1 MSAHGGH
8 KWIKFSHSIG
18 KVGKNPCNPGG
29 NVVQSTST
37 IEYGATVPVRTAARH
52 HYFWLAAKV
61 AARKKEKAMK
71 KKLLALFLALV
82 MVGAVLPGCGDG
94 SKDPGGQGNNGE
106 TGEPV
111 KGGEITVGIAQDL
124 DDSLDPHQTVAAGT
138 REVLFNIFEGLVK
151 PNSDGEM
158 IPAVAEK
165 YELSEDGTTYT
176 FTLRDGVKFH
186 NGQTVTAE
194 DVVYSINR
202 CAAVPE
208 GQEKPLVAAFSAIRS
223 VEALNEKTVTVT
235 IAQRDLEFISYMT
248 AAIIPAD
255 YADQATAP
263 VGTGPFKFVSRTPQ
277 ENFIMERFED
287 YWGTPAWLD
296 KVTYKICENADALV
310 MNLNGSSIDLCAHLT
325 AAQAAQLNSNFKVL
339 EGTMNLVQAIYLN
352 NQAKPFDNQQVRQ
365 ALCYAIDRQGIMDM
379 VADGHGT
386 AVGSSIYPAFT
397 KYFLPELVDK
407 YPHDVEKAKEL
418 LAQAGYPDG
427 FDMTISVPNNYQ
439 PHMDT
444 AEVVAE
450 QLREAGINVTIQPV
464 EWSTWLDTIYNGRQ
478 FQATVVGVDAANMT
492 ARAMLERFTSDY
504 AKNFINY
511 NNPAYD
517 ALFQQAINA
526 TDEATQ
532 TDLYKQMETM
542 LADTAANV
550 YIQDLSDLVAMRQDL
565 GGLKFYPI
573 YVLDLSTVYL
583 TQQ

>member
-1 MSAHGGH
+1 
-8 KWIKFSHSIG
+8 
-18 KVGKNPCNPGG
+18 
-29 NVVQSTST
+29 
-37 IEYGATVPVRTAARH
+37 
-52 HYFWLAAKV
+52 
-61 AARKKEKAMK
+61 MK

-94 SKDPGGQGNNGE
+94 SKDPGGQGNNGK

-165 YELSEDGTTYT
+165 YTLSEDGTTYT
-176 FTLRDGVKFH
+176 FTLREGVKFH

-208 GQEKPLVAAFSAIRS
+208 GQEKPLVAAFSAVKS
-223 VEALNEKTVTVT
+223 VEALDEKTVAVT

-255 YADQATAP
+255 YENQDTAP

-277 ENFIMERFED
+277 QDFVMERFED
-287 YWGTPAWLD
+287 YWGAPAWLD

-310 MNLNGSSIDLCAHLT
+310 MNLNGGSIDLCAHLT
-325 AAQAAQLNSNFKVL
+325 SAQASQLNQNFQVL

-352 NQAKPFDNQQVRQ
+352 NQAKPFDNQLVRQ

-407 YPHDVEKAKEL
+407 YPHDVAKAKEL

-504 AKNFINY
+504 GKNFINY
-511 NNPAYD
+511 NNRAYD
-517 ALFQQAINA
+517 TLFQQAINA
-526 TDEATQ
+526 QDEATQ
-532 TDLYKQMETM
+532 TDLYKQMESM

-550 YIQDLSDLVAMRQDL
+550 YIQDLCDLVAMRQDL

-583 TQQ
+583 TQR

>member
-1 MSAHGGH
+1 
-8 KWIKFSHSIG
+8 
-18 KVGKNPCNPGG
+18 
-29 NVVQSTST
+29 
-37 IEYGATVPVRTAARH
+37 
-52 HYFWLAAKV
+52 
-61 AARKKEKAMK
+61 MK

-94 SKDPGGQGNNGE
+94 SKDPGGQGNNGK

-111 KGGEITVGIAQDL
+111 KGGEITIGIAQDL

-165 YELSEDGTTYT
+165 YTLSEDGTTYT
-176 FTLRDGVKFH
+176 FTLREGVKFH

-208 GQEKPLVAAFSAIRS
+208 GQEKPLVAAFSAVKS
-223 VEALNEKTVTVT
+223 VEALDEKTVAVT
-235 IAQRDLEFISYMT
+235 IAQRDLEFINYMT

-255 YADQATAP
+255 YENQDTAP
-263 VGTGPFKFVSRTPQ
+263 VGTGPFRFVSRTPQ
-277 ENFIMERFED
+277 QDFVMERFED
-287 YWGTPAWLD
+287 YWGAPAWLD

-310 MNLNGSSIDLCAHLT
+310 MNLNGGSIDLCAHLT
-325 AAQAAQLNSNFKVL
+325 SAQASQLNQNFQVL

-352 NQAKPFDNQQVRQ
+352 NQAKPFDNQLVRQ

-407 YPHDVEKAKEL
+407 YPHDVAKAKEL

-492 ARAMLERFTSDY
+492 ARAMLERFTSDH

-517 ALFQQAINA
+517 ALFQKAINA
-526 TDEATQ
+526 QDEAGQ

-550 YIQDLSDLVAMRQDL
+550 YIQDLCDLVAMRQDL

-573 YVLDLSTVYL
+573 YVLDLSTVYF

>member
-1 MSAHGGH
+1 
-8 KWIKFSHSIG
+8 
-18 KVGKNPCNPGG
+18 
-29 NVVQSTST
+29 
-37 IEYGATVPVRTAARH
+37 
-52 HYFWLAAKV
+52 
-61 AARKKEKAMK
+61 MK

-94 SKDPGGQGNNGE
+94 SKDPGGQGNNGK

-165 YELSEDGTTYT
+165 YTLSEDGTTYT
-176 FTLRDGVKFH
+176 FTLREGVKFH

-208 GQEKPLVAAFSAIRS
+208 GQEKPLVAAFSAVKS
-223 VEALNEKTVTVT
+223 VEALDEKTVAVT

-255 YADQATAP
+255 YENQDTAP
-263 VGTGPFKFVSRTPQ
+263 VGTGPFRFVSRTPQ
-277 ENFIMERFED
+277 QDFVMERFED
-287 YWGTPAWLD
+287 YWGAPAWLD

-310 MNLNGSSIDLCAHLT
+310 MNLNGGSIDLCAHLT
-325 AAQAAQLNSNFKVL
+325 SAQASQLNQNFQVL

-352 NQAKPFDNQQVRQ
+352 NQAKPFDNQLVRQ

-407 YPHDVEKAKEL
+407 YPHSVEKAKEL

-492 ARAMLERFTSDY
+492 ARAMLERFNSDY
-504 AKNFINY
+504 GKNFINY

-517 ALFQQAINA
+517 ALFQKAINA
-526 TDEATQ
+526 QDEAEQ

-550 YIQDLSDLVAMRQDL
+550 YIQDLCDLVAMRQDL

-573 YVLDLSTVYL
+573 YVLDLSTVYF
-583 TQQ
+583 TQR